1 MVNLNEPPLDKGI
14 LVKKSDKSFN
24 LNFAVIDQLII
35 PATVCACLKLL
46 DTVVNE
52 LTLLIAV

>member
-35 PATVCACLKLL
+35 PATVCCCLKLL

-52 LTLLIAV
+52 LRLLIAV